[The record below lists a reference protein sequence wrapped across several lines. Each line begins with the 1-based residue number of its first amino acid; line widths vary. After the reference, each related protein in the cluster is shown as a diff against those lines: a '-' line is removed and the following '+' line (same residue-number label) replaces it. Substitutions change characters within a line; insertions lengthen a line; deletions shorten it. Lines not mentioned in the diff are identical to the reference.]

1 MIERDF
7 YWINPQSVVIPKGKL
22 LLKTRMLA
30 SFFSF
35 MRPTSPQ
42 KVFRSWSTSWQ
53 KKETYAGGSGAYHL
67 GALHNRLHFHVFTG
81 HNLIESSNGKNVD
94 MKDIPK
100 GMRKHNNLLNQEDQS
115 KDFWHLK
122 SEFLYLT

>member
-35 MRPTSPQ
+35 MRPTS
-42 KVFRSWSTSWQ
+42 
-53 KKETYAGGSGAYHL
+53 KERFSGADPPSVKESLWAHIGEENSPKNPDSLTSGSTVAYL
-67 GALHNRLHFHVFTG
+67 FLR
-81 HNLIESSNGKNVD
+81 NLQQISLVVTYKS
-94 MKDIPK
+94 I
-100 GMRKHNNLLNQEDQS
+100 NN
-115 KDFWHLK
+115 
-122 SEFLYLT
+122 

>member
-35 MRPTSPQ
+35 MRPTS
-42 KVFRSWSTSWQ
+42 
-53 KKETYAGGSGAYHL
+53 KERFSGADPPADRKKKHML
-67 GALHNRLHFHVFTG
+67 
-81 HNLIESSNGKNVD
+81 VD
-94 MKDIPK
+94 
-100 GMRKHNNLLNQEDQS
+100 QV
-115 KDFWHLK
+115 
-122 SEFLYLT
+122 LTI